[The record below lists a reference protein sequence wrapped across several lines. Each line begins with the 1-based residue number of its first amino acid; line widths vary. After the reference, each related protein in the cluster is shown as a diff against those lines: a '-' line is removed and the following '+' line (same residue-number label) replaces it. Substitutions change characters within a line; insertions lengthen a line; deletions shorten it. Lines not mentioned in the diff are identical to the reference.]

1 MLPKQLLL
9 LENIFGM
16 ADMRVVSQPLFFPR
30 SMSSQA
36 EISPDPHTTYGALD
50 FGGASMQIAF
60 VLVLVGEVADLLIGV
75 CEGKHG

>member
-9 LENIFGM
+9 LENIWYG
-16 ADMRVVSQPLFFPR
+16 RHEGRKSTPFFPR